1 MAPVVDFEDCIVERE
16 VLDARFEFV
25 IEYPTRR
32 VEVFVIDANREH
44 EVAEFAV
51 GDDFSPRHFGAC
63 LKGCLY
69 VFQEE
74 IAVVA
79 CYIAERHIGVEERE
93 SVALVV
99 GKSLIEN
106 RVELVVVE
114 RGTTRVEVV
123 ADFIREI

>member
-51 GDDFSPRHFGAC
+51 GDDFSPRHFGAG

-79 CYIAERHIGVEERE
+79 CYIAERQIGVEERE
-93 SVALVV
+93 CIALVV
-99 GKSLIEN
+99 GKMLIEN
-106 RVELVVVE
+106 
-114 RGTTRVEVV
+114 
-123 ADFIREI
+123 